1 MHSSKNIELQIL
13 LSIFFIFTTIISIIL
28 LYNEDLYIKYKQFIL
43 DPKNAYIIASINRIV
58 ILIIL
63 LLFLYANYVDKNID
77 IIENKDLKADNLQ
90 IIASI
95 LTIISGIIVLYITI
109 EYFSTNIN
117 SSLENPVN

>member
-1 MHSSKNIELQIL
+1 MYRSKNIELQIL

-77 IIENKDLKADNLQ
+77 ILENKDLKADNLQ

-95 LTIISGIIVLYITI
+95 LSIISGIIVLYVTI

>member
-1 MHSSKNIELQIL
+1 MYRSKNIELQIL

-43 DPKNAYIIASINRIV
+43 NPKNAYIIASINRIV

-95 LTIISGIIVLYITI
+95 LSIISGIIVLYVTL

>member
-1 MHSSKNIELQIL
+1 MHRSKNIELQIL

-28 LYNEDLYIKYKQFIL
+28 LYNEDLYIKYKKFIL
-43 DPKNAYIIASINRIV
+43 DPKNVYIISSINRIV

>member
-1 MHSSKNIELQIL
+1 MYRGKNIELQIL

-95 LTIISGIIVLYITI
+95 LTIISGIIVLYVTI

>member
-1 MHSSKNIELQIL
+1 MHRSKNIELQIL

-43 DPKNAYIIASINRIV
+43 DPKNVYIISSINRIV

-95 LTIISGIIVLYITI
+95 LTIISGIIVLYVTI

>member
-1 MHSSKNIELQIL
+1 MHRSKNIELQIL

-43 DPKNAYIIASINRIV
+43 DPKNVYIISSINRIV

-77 IIENKDLKADNLQ
+77 ILENKDLKADNLQ

-95 LTIISGIIVLYITI
+95 LTIISGIIVLYVTI

>member
-1 MHSSKNIELQIL
+1 MYRSKNIELQIL

-43 DPKNAYIIASINRIV
+43 DPKNVYIIASINRIV

-95 LTIISGIIVLYITI
+95 LTIISGIIVLYVTI

>member
-1 MHSSKNIELQIL
+1 MYRSKNIELQIL

-28 LYNEDLYIKYKQFIL
+28 LYNEDLYIKYKKFIL
-43 DPKNAYIIASINRIV
+43 DPKNVYIISSINRIV

-95 LTIISGIIVLYITI
+95 LTIISGIIVLYVTI

>member
-1 MHSSKNIELQIL
+1 MYRSKNIELQIL

-77 IIENKDLKADNLQ
+77 IIENKDLKSDNLQ

-95 LTIISGIIVLYITI
+95 LSIISGIIVLYVTI

>member
-1 MHSSKNIELQIL
+1 MYRSKNIELQIL

-77 IIENKDLKADNLQ
+77 ILENKDLKADNLQ

-95 LTIISGIIVLYITI
+95 LTIISGIIVLYVTI

>member
-1 MHSSKNIELQIL
+1 MHRSKNIELQIL

-28 LYNEDLYIKYKQFIL
+28 LYNEDLYIKYKKFIL
-43 DPKNAYIIASINRIV
+43 DPKNVYIISSINRIV

-77 IIENKDLKADNLQ
+77 ILENKDLKADNLQ

-95 LTIISGIIVLYITI
+95 LTIISGIIVLYVTI

>member
-1 MHSSKNIELQIL
+1 MYRSKNIELQIL

-28 LYNEDLYIKYKQFIL
+28 LYNEDLYIKYKKFIL

-77 IIENKDLKADNLQ
+77 ILENKDLKADNLQ
-90 IIASI
+90 TIASI
-95 LTIISGIIVLYITI
+95 LTIISGIIVLYVTI

>member
-1 MHSSKNIELQIL
+1 MYRSKNIELQIL

-58 ILIIL
+58 IVIIL

-77 IIENKDLKADNLQ
+77 ILENKDLKADNLQ

-95 LTIISGIIVLYITI
+95 LTIISGIIVLYVTI

>member
-1 MHSSKNIELQIL
+1 MYRSKNIELQIL

-95 LTIISGIIVLYITI
+95 LTIISGIIVLYVTI
-109 EYFSTNIN
+109 QYFSTNIN

>member
-1 MHSSKNIELQIL
+1 MYRSKNIELQIL

-28 LYNEDLYIKYKQFIL
+28 LYNEDLYIKYKKFIL

-77 IIENKDLKADNLQ
+77 ILENKDLKADNLQ

-95 LTIISGIIVLYITI
+95 LSIISGIIVLYVTI

>member
-1 MHSSKNIELQIL
+1 MHRSRNIELQIL

-28 LYNEDLYIKYKQFIL
+28 LYNEDLYIKYKKFIL

-77 IIENKDLKADNLQ
+77 ILENKNLKADNLQ
-90 IIASI
+90 ILASI
-95 LTIISGIIVLYITI
+95 LTIISGIIVLYVTI

>member
-1 MHSSKNIELQIL
+1 MYRSKNIELQIL

-28 LYNEDLYIKYKQFIL
+28 LYNEDLYIKYKKFIL

-95 LTIISGIIVLYITI
+95 LTIISGIIVLYVTI

-117 SSLENPVN
+117 STLENPVN

>member
-1 MHSSKNIELQIL
+1 MYRSKNIELQIL

-28 LYNEDLYIKYKQFIL
+28 LYNEDLYIKYKKFIL
-43 DPKNAYIIASINRIV
+43 DPKNAYIIASINKIV

-77 IIENKDLKADNLQ
+77 ILENKDLKADNLQ

-95 LTIISGIIVLYITI
+95 LTIISGIIVLYVTI

>member
-1 MHSSKNIELQIL
+1 MHRSKNIELQIL

-28 LYNEDLYIKYKQFIL
+28 LYNEDLYIKYKKFIL
-43 DPKNAYIIASINRIV
+43 DPKNVYIISSINRIV

-77 IIENKDLKADNLQ
+77 ILENKDLKADNLQ

-95 LTIISGIIVLYITI
+95 LTIISGIIVLYVTI
-109 EYFSTNIN
+109 EYFNTNIN

>member
-1 MHSSKNIELQIL
+1 MHRSKNIELQIL

-28 LYNEDLYIKYKQFIL
+28 LYNEDLYIKYKKFIL
-43 DPKNAYIIASINRIV
+43 YPKNAYIISSINRIV

-77 IIENKDLKADNLQ
+77 ILENKDLKADNLQ

-95 LTIISGIIVLYITI
+95 LSIISGIIVLYVTI

>member
-1 MHSSKNIELQIL
+1 MYRSKNIELQIL

-43 DPKNAYIIASINRIV
+43 NPKNAYIIASINRIV

-95 LTIISGIIVLYITI
+95 LTIISGIIVLYVTI

>member
-1 MHSSKNIELQIL
+1 MHRSKNIELQIL

-28 LYNEDLYIKYKQFIL
+28 LYNEDLYIKYNKFIL

-95 LTIISGIIVLYITI
+95 LTIISGIIVLYVTI

>member
-1 MHSSKNIELQIL
+1 MYRSKNIELQIL

-28 LYNEDLYIKYKQFIL
+28 LYNEDLYIKYKKFIL
-43 DPKNAYIIASINRIV
+43 DAKNAYIIASINRIV

-77 IIENKDLKADNLQ
+77 ILENKDLKADNLQ

-95 LTIISGIIVLYITI
+95 LTIISGIIVLYVTI

>member
-1 MHSSKNIELQIL
+1 MHRSKNIELQIL

-28 LYNEDLYIKYKQFIL
+28 LYNEDLYIKYKKFIL
-43 DPKNAYIIASINRIV
+43 DPKNVYIISSINRIV

-95 LTIISGIIVLYITI
+95 LTIISGIIVLYVTI

>member
-1 MHSSKNIELQIL
+1 MHRSKNIELQIL

-43 DPKNAYIIASINRIV
+43 DPKNVYIISSINRIV

-77 IIENKDLKADNLQ
+77 ILENKDLKADNLQ

-95 LTIISGIIVLYITI
+95 LSIISGIIVLYVTI

>member
-1 MHSSKNIELQIL
+1 MYRSKNIELQIL

-43 DPKNAYIIASINRIV
+43 DPKNVYIISSINRIV

-77 IIENKDLKADNLQ
+77 ILENKDLKADNLQ

-95 LTIISGIIVLYITI
+95 LTIISGIIVLYVTI

>member
-1 MHSSKNIELQIL
+1 MYRSKNIELQIL

-28 LYNEDLYIKYKQFIL
+28 LYNEDLYIKYKKFIL
-43 DPKNAYIIASINRIV
+43 DPKNVYIISSINRIV

-77 IIENKDLKADNLQ
+77 ILENKDLKADNLQ

-95 LTIISGIIVLYITI
+95 LTIISGIIVLYVTI
-109 EYFSTNIN
+109 EYFNTNIN

>member
-1 MHSSKNIELQIL
+1 MHRSRNIELQIL

-95 LTIISGIIVLYITI
+95 LTIISGIIVLYVTI

>member
-1 MHSSKNIELQIL
+1 MYRSKNIELQIL

-28 LYNEDLYIKYKQFIL
+28 LYNEDLYIKYKKFIL
-43 DPKNAYIIASINRIV
+43 DPKNAYIISSINRIV

-95 LTIISGIIVLYITI
+95 LTIISGIIVLYVTI

>member
-1 MHSSKNIELQIL
+1 MYRSKNIELQIL

-28 LYNEDLYIKYKQFIL
+28 LYNEDLYIKYKKFIL

-95 LTIISGIIVLYITI
+95 LTIISGIIVLYVTI
-109 EYFSTNIN
+109 EYFNTNIN

>member
-1 MHSSKNIELQIL
+1 MYRSKNIELQIL

-28 LYNEDLYIKYKQFIL
+28 LYNEDLYIKYKKFIL

-77 IIENKDLKADNLQ
+77 ILENKDLKADNLQ

-95 LTIISGIIVLYITI
+95 LSIISGIIVLYVTI
-109 EYFSTNIN
+109 EYFNTNIN

>member
-1 MHSSKNIELQIL
+1 MHRSRNIELQIL

-28 LYNEDLYIKYKQFIL
+28 LYNEDLYIKYKKFVL
-43 DPKNAYIIASINRIV
+43 DPKNVYIIASINRIV

-77 IIENKDLKADNLQ
+77 ILENKDLKADNLQ

-95 LTIISGIIVLYITI
+95 LTIISGIIVLYVTI

>member
-1 MHSSKNIELQIL
+1 MHRSRNIELQIL

-28 LYNEDLYIKYKQFIL
+28 LYNEDLYIKYKKFIL
-43 DPKNAYIIASINRIV
+43 DPKNVYIISSINRIV

-95 LTIISGIIVLYITI
+95 LTIISGIIVLYVTI

>member
-1 MHSSKNIELQIL
+1 MHRSKNIELQIL

-77 IIENKDLKADNLQ
+77 ILENKDLKADNLQ

-95 LTIISGIIVLYITI
+95 LTIISGIIVLYVTI

>member
-1 MHSSKNIELQIL
+1 MYRSKNIELQIL

-95 LTIISGIIVLYITI
+95 LTIISGIIVLYVTI

>member
-1 MHSSKNIELQIL
+1 MYRSKNIELQIL

-28 LYNEDLYIKYKQFIL
+28 LYNEDLYIKYKQFVL

-95 LTIISGIIVLYITI
+95 LTIISGIIVLYVTI

>member
-1 MHSSKNIELQIL
+1 MHRSKNIELQIL

-28 LYNEDLYIKYKQFIL
+28 LYNEDLYIKYKKFIL

-77 IIENKDLKADNLQ
+77 ILENKDLKADNLQ

-95 LTIISGIIVLYITI
+95 LSIISGIIVLYVTI

>member
-1 MHSSKNIELQIL
+1 MHRSRNIELQIL

-28 LYNEDLYIKYKQFIL
+28 LYNEDLYIKYKKFIL

-63 LLFLYANYVDKNID
+63 FLFLYANYVDKNID
-77 IIENKDLKADNLQ
+77 ILENKDLKADNLQ

-95 LTIISGIIVLYITI
+95 LTIISGIIVLYVTI
-109 EYFSTNIN
+109 EYFNTNIN